1 MTVNILFCMVL
12 WIRRFTPEWILDFA
26 KQLQQRS
33 LLPLNLLLID
43 LQKDFLNTIYALTHQ
58 FPHSS
63 TSYLKFLEGTEYQS
77 NSQSEDLCF
86 LSPLITK
93 FCKAL
98 NQSGRTQIRFR
109 HFKQRVSVM
118 KGNVTKGSSELSAST
133 LEFKPDTVVW
143 RSPATWLV
151 WGIEFSLSGWQQAHL
166 LLSHLTAPQVQ
177 KFCIFFFFCLYVCTC
192 VAAHRSK

>member
-43 LQKDFLNTIYALTHQ
+43 LQKDFLNTVYALTHQ

-98 NQSGRTQIRFR
+98 NRSGRTQIRFR
-109 HFKQRVSVM
+109 HFRQRVSVT
-118 KGNVTKGSSELSAST
+118 KGNITKGSSELGAST

-151 WGIEFSLSGWQQAHL
+151 WGIEFSLSGWQQAHYFL
-166 LLSHLTAPQVQ
+166 AISLPPRFKSFVSF
-177 KFCIFFFFCLYVCTC
+177 FCCLYVCTC